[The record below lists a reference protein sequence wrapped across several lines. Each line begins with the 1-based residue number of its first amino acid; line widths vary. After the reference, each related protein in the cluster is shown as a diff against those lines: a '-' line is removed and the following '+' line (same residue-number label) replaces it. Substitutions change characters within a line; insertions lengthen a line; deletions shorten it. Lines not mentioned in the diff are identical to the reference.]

1 MARGNPLFTAVLT
14 GGNLTLPQSQVAASG
29 GGPGVAI
36 PINHAG
42 SSQVTIIW
50 SAGCTGGQVDV
61 EISDMPNEPASWW
74 PFQSV
79 TLPANPCQRQ
89 AWSRYRFRRKQSEPI
104 LSSRS
109 PGEQSPRM
117 CRGGISCKLE
127 RDDETNKFEICNRS
141 ADGGRFVGRRVSAKL
156 W

>member
-14 GGNLTLPQSQVAASG
+14 GGNLTLPQSQVAAAG
-29 GGPGVAI
+29 IGPGAAI

-74 PFQSV
+74 PFQSA
-79 TLPANPCQRQ
+79 TLPASPLPAASVVQIPFPTQAIRTNIKQAIAGGTITSNVQ
-89 AWSRYRFRRKQSEPI
+89 AW
-104 LSSRS
+104 
-109 PGEQSPRM
+109 
-117 CRGGISCKLE
+117 
-127 RDDETNKFEICNRS
+127 N
-141 ADGGRFVGRRVSAKL
+141 
-156 W
+156 